1 MSLNSLH
8 GAGIR
13 TVASETTPRVK
24 AGSRAESKAAA
35 PRAHARGDR
44 AQVSALDAAVT
55 TQALAGGVGL
65 SGNAAPAPH
74 PEPAAASVGFGAKPQ
89 GVANRVSGAQAEG
102 RRDGRQSGPLEY
114 NGKSSTPPCDKVKE
128 LRAERYFLQ
137 SVARDLFR
145 ADGSAKGLQYPS
157 NRHDTAKCLYTRIAP
172 DVDVMRSKEHGRA
185 FYAGLVVCGKVW
197 TCPVC
202 AAKIQERRRLEV
214 AQAFDWAY
222 SNGKKVVMV
231 TFTFPHY
238 HWQRLADL
246 LPKQA
251 EAYKRLR
258 AGKPWDKLKTSIG
271 YTGLIRSLEITLG
284 ANGWHPHTHEAW
296 IVDRDCDTKALRR
309 KVVARWLTM
318 CRKVGLVP
326 DGKTFA
332 FLKRSVQ
339 ITDNCSTSDYL
350 AKQDDSRNWGMD
362 RELVKASSKV
372 RKSSKGMHPFGLLAD
387 AGAEEPER
395 SDSGA
400 RFLEYADAMKGKAQ
414 LFWSRGL
421 KDLVGVTEATD
432 EELAAEQQDRA
443 DHLAKLSRE
452 EWRLVL
458 KRKARAELLDA
469 AEVGGAEAVQRWL
482 SDNVT
487 AEPLP
492 TDDSPTPKDSAGAT
506 AIARRKIWN
515 AAPEQPTPTDED
527 EMDKL
532 LQKARSDLA
541 AESRGVQGS

>member
-1 MSLNSLH
+1 ML
-8 GAGIR
+8 
-13 TVASETTPRVK
+13 
-24 AGSRAESKAAA
+24 
-35 PRAHARGDR
+35 
-44 AQVSALDAAVT
+44 Q
-55 TQALAGGVGL
+55 QALARRR
-65 SGNAAPAPH
+65 
-74 PEPAAASVGFGAKPQ
+74 AKP
-89 GVANRVSGAQAEG
+89 VAGC
-102 RRDGRQSGPLEY
+102 RRHPTWNTTVNLLP
-114 NGKSSTPPCDKVKE
+114 PPCDKVKE
-128 LRAERYFLQ
+128 LRAERYYLQ

-172 DVDVMRSKEHGRA
+172 DVDLMRSKEHGRA
-185 FYAGLVVCGKVW
+185 FYTGLVVCGKVW

-202 AAKIQERRRLEV
+202 AAKVQERRRQEV
-214 AQAFDWAY
+214 AAAFDWAY
-222 SNGKKVVMV
+222 AQGKKVIMV

-251 EAYKRLR
+251 EAYARLR
-258 AGKPWDKLKTSIG
+258 KGKAWDKLKTSIG